1 MFALHS
7 FSQRITAYFALPPTK
22 PSLAFSTRDQVVLLA
37 AAVLFQA
44 VYFVFIPLGYECDAS
59 MYFAYAKSLIN
70 AAGGSYTYHRPPG
83 FPIFLILTGQFLFD
97 SFIITVIAQAVMG
110 VLAPLL
116 VYRSLAPLNRVT
128 ALACSGVFII
138 SGIPFAAAKLMLAT
152 HLYMFLVVATIYA
165 FSRYYFT
172 NSPRFIYLT
181 VFVGLA
187 AMFTRWEAIFLLVF
201 AIVAMFVIGRKTSR
215 HLRHVFLGIAIVATI
230 IGGWSF
236 TRSIGIGE
244 PALFGSLH
252 NGSSRQLFWRLYGQL
267 YPAVMRAEIN
277 LGLREE
283 SNIEGL
289 IVKDDPVKGRILLGT
304 RLIDVNNG
312 PATRKFR
319 SQLAE
324 AIKEFPEIH
333 QTLKKPLDE
342 AYQPPGQPRIDFYH
356 ESFGQFEGNPHALA
370 DNMFINP
377 NMFYTDYVFSL
388 LNRKLGIHGTDKLL
402 NGVILE
408 SIKENP
414 VLLALMGKQWISIFG
429 FDVEAL
435 INLQM
440 PVFTFWGLYPYAYIP
455 YNLGGCSESTLPPSM
470 IDENLF
476 DVRLSQSLPQ
486 DTFLM
491 VSSFLR
497 NMVRNTVGFLALL
510 SWWIIP
516 FSRHRIFLVFLAG
529 SSVVMLGVIAVMA
542 GGLYTRY
549 EYSSIPLI
557 LITTSGAV
565 FSLWEFYQR
574 KFRSSAHQV

>member
-1 MFALHS
+1 MPTLHS
-7 FSQRITAYFALPPTK
+7 FSQRITAYFALPPTE
-22 PSLAFSTRDQVVLLA
+22 PSLAFSTRDQVILLA
-37 AAVLFQA
+37 ATIFFQA
-44 VYFVFIPLGYECDAS
+44 VYFIFIPLGYECDAS
-59 MYFAYAKSLIN
+59 RYFVYAKSLIN
-70 AAGGSYTYHRPPG
+70 AEGGVYTYHRPPG
-83 FPIFLILTGQFLFD
+83 FPIFLVLTGQFLFD
-97 SFIITVIAQAVMG
+97 SFIITVMVQAIMG

-138 SGIPFAAAKLMLAT
+138 SGIPFAAAKVMLAT

-172 NSPRFIYLT
+172 EDPRFIYLT
-181 VFVGLA
+181 VFTGLA
-187 AMFTRWEAIFLLVF
+187 AMFTRWEAMFLLAF
-201 AIVAMFVIGRKTSR
+201 AVMAMIAVGRRSKR
-215 HLRHVFLGIAIVATI
+215 HLRHVFLGIAVIATV

-267 YPAVMRAEIN
+267 Y
-277 LGLREE
+277 
-283 SNIEGL
+283 
-289 IVKDDPVKGRILLGT
+289 
-304 RLIDVNNG
+304 IDVNNG

-388 LNRKLGIHGTDKLL
+388 LNRKLGVHGTDKLL
-402 NGVILE
+402 NGVVLE
-408 SIKENP
+408 SLKNNP
-414 VLLALMGKQWISIFG
+414 VILMLMGAQWMAMFG
-429 FDVEAL
+429 LDMEAL
-435 INLQM
+435 VGPQR
-440 PVFTFWGLYPYAYIP
+440 PVFTFWGPYQYSNIP
-455 YNLGGCSESTLPPSM
+455 YNRGGCSEATLPPSM

>member
-1 MFALHS
+1 MSALHN
-7 FSQRITAYFALPPTK
+7 FSQRITAYFALPPTE
-22 PSLAFSTRDQVVLLA
+22 PSLAFSTRDQVILLA
-37 AAVLFQA
+37 ATIFFQA
-44 VYFVFIPLGYECDAS
+44 VYFIFIPLGYECDAS
-59 MYFAYAKSLIN
+59 MYFVYAKSLIN
-70 AAGGSYTYHRPPG
+70 AEGGVYTYHRPPG
-83 FPIFLILTGQFLFD
+83 FPIFLVLTGQFLFD
-97 SFIITVIAQAVMG
+97 SFIITVMVQAIMG

-138 SGIPFAAAKLMLAT
+138 SGIPFAAAKVMLAT

-172 NSPRFIYLT
+172 EDPRFIYLT
-181 VFVGLA
+181 VFTGLA
-187 AMFTRWEAIFLLVF
+187 AMFTRWEAMFLLAF
-201 AIVAMFVIGRKTSR
+201 AVMAMIAVGRRSKR
-215 HLRHVFLGIAIVATI
+215 HLRHVFLGIAVIATV

-388 LNRKLGIHGTDKLL
+388 LNRKLGVHGTDKLL
-402 NGVILE
+402 NGVVLE
-408 SIKENP
+408 SLKNNP
-414 VLLALMGKQWISIFG
+414 VILMLMGAQWMAMFG
-429 FDVEAL
+429 LDMEAL
-435 INLQM
+435 VGPQR
-440 PVFTFWGLYPYAYIP
+440 PVFTFWGPYQYSNIP
-455 YNLGGCSESTLPPSM
+455 YNRGGCSEATLPPSM